1 MADITLTNIQIVHN
15 HRAILNISNKKIQCQ
30 SITGVI
36 GANGSGKSTL
46 LKVIAGLI
54 HQSNFELLNPYK
66 DLVMVLHQTP
76 MIKMSVYQNLRLL
89 KDVCPQ
95 LTNDRIEQVIK
106 EFHLDHLINQPAT
119 KLSAGEKQ
127 RLALAR
133 AYLMGAKLLLLDE
146 PTASLDPA
154 STLLIES
161 KILELAKTG
170 IHFLMASHDFAQV
183 KRLCHDVVFI
193 ADGQIQEQSSTN
205 LFFSSPQT
213 TAAKNFIA
221 LHL

>member
-1 MADITLTNIQIVHN
+1 MADITLKNIRVVYN
-15 HRAILNISNKKIQCQ
+15 HRQILNITNQHIQCE
-30 SITGVI
+30 SITGII
-36 GANGSGKSTL
+36 GANGSGKTTL

-54 HQSNFELLNPYK
+54 QQKDFDIDHPYD

-76 MIKMSVYQNLRLL
+76 MIKMSVYDNLFLL
-89 KDVCPQ
+89 KNVYPSLTPQ
-95 LTNDRIEQVIK
+95 RIQELMD
-106 EFHLDHLINQPAT
+106 EFHLSHLSSQPAT

-133 AYLMGAKLLLLDE
+133 ACLMDAKLVLLDE

-154 STLLIES
+154 STLFIES
-161 KILELAKTG
+161 KIVDFTKKG
-170 IHFLMASHDFAQV
+170 VHFLMASHDFAQV
-183 KRLCHDVVFI
+183 KRLCHNVVFI
-193 ADGQIQEQSSTN
+193 ADGQIQEQSPTN

-213 TAAKNFIA
+213 SAAKNFIA